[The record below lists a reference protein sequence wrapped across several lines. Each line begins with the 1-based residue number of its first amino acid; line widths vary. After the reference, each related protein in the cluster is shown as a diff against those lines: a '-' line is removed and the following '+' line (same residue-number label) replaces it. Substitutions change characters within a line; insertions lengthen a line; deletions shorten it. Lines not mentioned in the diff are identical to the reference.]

1 MNIETDD
8 EVYRVNAVWLGP
20 PKATMPWHVRYVAWG
35 IGIVVF
41 FLVLAAERAVGIGV
55 GIFSTAWALII
66 TVIITRWVA
75 HRIDHERPLASVLA
89 LVSHELRTPRERTST
104 TGGLL
109 SAQRPVP
116 VRNPGGRVGQ
126 GVDQLKGSE

>member
-1 MNIETDD
+1 MIIESDD

-41 FLVLAAERAVGIGV
+41 FVVLAAERALGIGV

-66 TVIITRWVA
+66 TVVITRWLA
-75 HRIDHERPLASVLA
+75 RRIDHERPLASVLA
-89 LVSHELRTPRERTST
+89 LAFHELRTPRERLSPV
-104 TGGLL
+104 GGVLR
-109 SAQRPVP
+109 SSRPVP
-116 VRNPGGRVGQ
+116 VRPTQYTEG
-126 GVDQLKGSE
+126 